1 MKKLHQP
8 QAIEH
13 WNSQYRLNS
22 IFPPEMMEA
31 FELFAGDV
39 GDLLC
44 RPGETLDQLILLV
57 QGKLKIYRTLEN
69 GKQFLLRFN
78 NPLGVIGDMEAFS
91 DYEVQTF
98 VEVVQPSQLLMVPQR
113 VVATHGSNNPQVLH
127 FIIRHLSHKLYTI
140 SNASSL
146 NLLYPLENRL
156 ASYLVSTISS
166 EGGSRFAEEIKTSSV
181 TDIAHLLGASY
192 RHMNRVMRQFE
203 TEGLVERQEGRL
215 LVKDLE
221 QLLLLANGN
230 VYE

>member
-1 MKKLHQP
+1 MNKLCQP

-13 WNSQYRLNS
+13 WNRQYQLNT
-22 IFPPEMMEA
+22 IFPPEIMKA
-31 FELFAGDV
+31 FELFEADA

-44 RPGETLDQLILLV
+44 CPGETLNQLILLV

-98 VEVVQPSQLLMVPQR
+98 VEVVQPSQLLMVPQSA
-113 VVATHGSNNPQVLH
+113 VAAHGSNNPQVLR

-156 ASYLVSTISS
+156 ASYLVSTISTD
-166 EGGSRFAEEIKTSSV
+166 GGSRFAAEIKTSSV
-181 TDIAHLLGASY
+181 TEIAHLLGASY
-192 RHMNRVMRQFE
+192 RHMNRVIRQFE
-203 TEGLVERQEGRL
+203 MEGLVERQEGSL
-215 LVKDLE
+215 MVKNLE

-230 VYE
+230 LYE

>member
-1 MKKLHQP
+1 MKKLCQP
-8 QAIEH
+8 QAIDH
-13 WNSQYRLNS
+13 WNRQYQLDS
-22 IFPPEMMEA
+22 IFPPEIMRAFQLYEA
-31 FELFAGDV
+31 EA

-44 RPGETLDQLILLV
+44 RPGEALDRLILLV

-98 VEVVQPSQLLMVPQR
+98 VEVVEPSQLLIIPQKTF
-113 VVATHGSNNPQVLH
+113 AAHGAENPRVLH
-127 FIIRHLSHKLYTI
+127 FIIRHLSHKLFTI

-166 EGGSRFAEEIKTSSV
+166 NGSSRFAEEIKTSSV
-181 TDIAHLLGASY
+181 TEIAHLLGASY
-192 RHMNRVMRQFE
+192 RHMNRVIRQFE
-203 TEGLVERQEGRL
+203 TEGLVERREGHL
-215 LVKDLE
+215 VVKDLE

-230 VYE
+230 LYE